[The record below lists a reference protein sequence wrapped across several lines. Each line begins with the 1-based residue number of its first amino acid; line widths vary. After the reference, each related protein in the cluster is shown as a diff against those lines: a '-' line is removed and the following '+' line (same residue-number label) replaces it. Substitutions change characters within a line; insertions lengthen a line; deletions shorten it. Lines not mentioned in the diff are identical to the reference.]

1 MATASNLAG
10 ALNPMTTAKTMAPG
24 IKAILDWNLA
34 NGFESMMNQPA
45 PPPVEL
51 PSSHARQHPGAAAGQ
66 QLGPHEQLKLIHE
79 GYEAAEE
86 MRRQSIRAARR
97 PEMRDSPEGVAV
109 TEAITMATDV
119 TNYIPTGAGGPAAKA
134 GRKLLLEEPH
144 RHQARSPRGGGD
156 PGSD

>member
-1 MATASNLAG
+1 
-10 ALNPMTTAKTMAPG
+10 MTTAKTMAPG

-51 PSSHARQHPGAAAGQ
+51 LSSHARQHPGAGRSRPAT
-66 QLGPHEQLKLIHE
+66 
-79 GYEAAEE
+79 
-86 MRRQSIRAARR
+86 RAARATQADLTRATRRRRRCAASRSAR
-97 PEMRDSPEGVAV
+97 PRRPRSRDSPEGVAV

-119 TNYIPTGAGGPAAKA
+119 TNYIPTGASGPAAKA
-134 GRKLLLEEPH
+134 GRKLLLEGAASSIK
-144 RHQARSPRGGGD
+144 RASPEGGGD